1 MHTALEL
8 SQSRVFS
15 ENLPAGTGPRLGPE
29 AEGPED
35 SQGPTSL
42 KLKAATPTDAR
53 VERPRSPAQRVRAAA
68 AHTSR
73 PRPEASEAFPPAGK
87 VAKGPSHCRFVAPNT
102 RCGWANALCSGTST
116 AARRSRYGAA
126 DGRLPRLFGRL
137 ARCSSPRR
145 LDPGPPG
152 GTRPLPLAVE
162 RDPATRAGPS
172 RAPPPRPAS
181 YRSRSLGQHQLS
193 RAAARRLA
201 LVVEE
206 RERVRGSPTCRDR
219 DGYPA
224 SVPRE
229 RGNGH
234 LARAG
239 GGAVGPRCPPVHPSQ
254 HDAVSAYQPRSVHHN
269 DRTGTGRVR
278 RHRRDVSRSFA
289 RGGRGRG
296 RAPAGARC
304 RGAGRGRGV
313 GRR

>member
-1 MHTALEL
+1 MHTALDL

-181 YRSRSLGQHQLS
+181 YRSRSLGQVQPS
-193 RAAARRLA
+193 RAAVRRLA
-201 LVVEE
+201 LS
-206 RERVRGSPTCRDR
+206 RRGTRASSRFPHLSS
-219 DGYPA
+219 YPA
-224 SVPRE
+224 WGYSLEPTAP
-229 RGNGH
+229 GH
-234 LARAG
+234 EAG
-239 GGAVGPRCPPVHPSQ
+239 L
-254 HDAVSAYQPRSVHHN
+254 
-269 DRTGTGRVR
+269 
-278 RHRRDVSRSFA
+278 
-289 RGGRGRG
+289 
-296 RAPAGARC
+296 
-304 RGAGRGRGV
+304 
-313 GRR
+313 